1 MAIFE
6 IALRGVE
13 RKKLKILSIII
24 LNAIAIIM
32 IGGILYIKDTNTRS
46 EYLTNNILSN
56 GNENTYVMFIYG
68 KMDSKMLTE
77 CNIKNIDCAKSD
89 IGGWEMEGVDE
100 LVNLQ
105 GEIKSNDNNK
115 QTEDFGNYLDNTK
128 RILEVTSIQNIE
140 SLELYNLKLQ
150 DGKYYSKQEAKDKTV
165 YFYLGSKYKNIKA
178 GTSYKM
184 ADGNTAVVAGIF
196 EENQYIIDADGFQ
209 GSVSDMLAN
218 IDDKILGFEN
228 IDDNNLYGRYLVTFN
243 DNMTSKAA
251 IENMKAI
258 AIENNISISACTVKD
273 AFEEIYHKENIT
285 LGAFRELVVIV
296 LVSVFFISSCVMIL
310 DIQKNQKSYG
320 ILCANG
326 ASIRNIKEAIILENC
341 IVILLSIAGAV
352 LLTLTQDK
360 TIFRDKIFW
369 EMTFGKIIIFCI
381 LLLVITS
388 ALPIIFISKMD
399 IKKML
404 QGDAV

>member
-68 KMDSKMLTE
+68 KMDSEMLTE

-105 GEIKSNDNNK
+105 REIKSNDNNK

-128 RILEVTSIQNIE
+128 RILAVTSIQNIE

-184 ADGNTAVVAGIF
+184 ADGNTAVVAWIF

-209 GSVSDMLAN
+209 GSVSDMLTN

-243 DNMTSKAA
+243 GNMTSKAA

-258 AIENNISISACTVKD
+258 AIENNVSISACTVKD
-273 AFEEIYHKENIT
+273 AFEEIYHKENVT
-285 LGAFRELVVIV
+285 LGAFRELPLLLKGVKRKERKKQ
-296 LVSVFFISSCVMIL
+296 IL
-310 DIQKNQKSYG
+310 EYMEKLG
-320 ILCANG
+320 I
-326 ASIRNIKEAIILENC
+326 IKLLKKYPKQLSGGEKQRTAIARAIIAGND
-341 IVILLSIAGAV
+341 IILADEPTGALDSDNSKNIME
-352 LLTLTQDK
+352 LLK
-360 TIFRDKIFW
+360 
-369 EMTFGKIIIFCI
+369 
-381 LLLVITS
+381 
-388 ALPIIFISKMD
+388 
-399 IKKML
+399 
-404 QGDAV
+404 

>member
-68 KMDSKMLTE
+68 KMDSEMLTE

-105 GEIKSNDNNK
+105 REIKSNDNNK

-209 GSVSDMLAN
+209 GSVSDMLTN

-243 DNMTSKAA
+243 GNMTSKAA

-258 AIENNISISACTVKD
+258 AIENNVSISACTVKD
-273 AFEEIYHKENIT
+273 AFEEIYHKENVT
-285 LGAFRELVVIV
+285 LGAFRELPLLLKGVKRKERKKQ
-296 LVSVFFISSCVMIL
+296 IL
-310 DIQKNQKSYG
+310 EYMEKLG
-320 ILCANG
+320 I
-326 ASIRNIKEAIILENC
+326 IKLLKKYPKQLSGGEKQRTAIARAIIAGNDIILADEPTGALDSDNSKNIMELLKEINSQGKTVI
-341 IVILLSIAGAV
+341 IVTHDEQVAKYAKKV
-352 LLTLTQDK
+352 
-360 TIFRDKIFW
+360 FY
-369 EMTFGKIIIFCI
+369 
-381 LLLVITS
+381 
-388 ALPIIFISKMD
+388 
-399 IKKML
+399 IKD
-404 QGDAV
+404 GREYRP